1 MKLPG
6 SLVSIGAYAFRDCWN
21 LKEITFDGLK
31 AQWNAIKM
39 GNDWNMGHD
48 FCTVKC
54 TDGTVNYEVDYDCG
68 CGAGYCY
75 CGGAGGGEGGNARER
90 AVNLTI
96 PAETLQLASKV
107 YKGCVRLKSVKIE
120 DGVLCIGKRAFED
133 CKNLES
139 IEIPDS
145 VSYIGE
151 AAFVDC
157 SSLSSIVIPDG
168 VTTLENATFLRCYG
182 LKNVTLPAGLTYISY
197 SAFQGCDKLES
208 IVFKGTQEQWDAIY
222 RDEYDGL
229 EFLASLNAKVK
240 CLGKEKVGK

>member
-6 SLVSIGAYAFRDCWN
+6 SLVSIDAYAFRDCWD

-31 AQWNAIKM
+31 AQWDAIKM

-48 FCTVKC
+48 FCAVKC
-54 TDGTVNYEVDYDCG
+54 TDGTVNYEVDY
-68 CGAGYCY
+68 
-75 CGGAGGGEGGNARER
+75 GGNAREG
-90 AVNLTI
+90 VVDLTI
-96 PAETLQLASKV
+96 SAETLQLASKV

-222 RDEYDGL
+222 RDEYEDL
-229 EFLASLNAKVK
+229 ESLASLNAKVK